1 MINHNAN
8 TIVVD
13 GMRVVPSVQAIRL
26 TFFAR
31 LRKILSQK
39 GHPL

>member
-1 MINHNAN
+1 MINNNAN

-13 GMRVVPSVQAIRL
+13 GMRVAPTVQAVRL

-31 LRKILSQK
+31 LLKILGQK
-39 GHPL
+39 GTPL

>member
-13 GMRVVPSVQAIRL
+13 GMRVAPSVQAVRL
-26 TFFAR
+26 TFFTR
-31 LRKILSQK
+31 LVKILCQK

>member
-1 MINHNAN
+1 MFNRNAN

-13 GMRVVPSVQAIRL
+13 VMRVAPSLQATRL

-31 LRKILSQK
+31 LRKILCQK
-39 GHPL
+39 DHPL

>member
-13 GMRVVPSVQAIRL
+13 GMRVVPSVQSVRL

-31 LRKILSQK
+31 LVKILFQK

>member
-13 GMRVVPSVQAIRL
+13 GMRKAPSVQAVRL
-26 TFFAR
+26 TLFAR
-31 LRKILSQK
+31 LLKMLCQK
-39 GHPL
+39 GNPL

>member
-13 GMRVVPSVQAIRL
+13 GMRAAPTVQAVRL
-26 TFFAR
+26 TFFTR
-31 LRKILSQK
+31 LLKILGQK

>member
-1 MINHNAN
+1 MINLNVN

-13 GMRVVPSVQAIRL
+13 GMRTAPSVQAVRL
-26 TFFAR
+26 TLFAR
-31 LRKILSQK
+31 LRKILCQK

>member
-13 GMRVVPSVQAIRL
+13 GMRVVPSVQAVRL
-26 TFFAR
+26 TFFTS
-31 LRKILSQK
+31 LVKILCQK

>member
-1 MINHNAN
+1 MPTSNTNAFL
-8 TIVVD
+8 VD
-13 GMRVVPSVQAIRL
+13 IMRVAPSVQAVRL

-31 LRKILSQK
+31 LRKILCQK

>member
-13 GMRVVPSVQAIRL
+13 VMRVAPSVQAVRL

-31 LRKILSQK
+31 LRKMLCQK
-39 GHPL
+39 GNPL

>member
-13 GMRVVPSVQAIRL
+13 GMRTAPSVQAVRL
-26 TFFAR
+26 TFLAR
-31 LRKILSQK
+31 LRKILCQK